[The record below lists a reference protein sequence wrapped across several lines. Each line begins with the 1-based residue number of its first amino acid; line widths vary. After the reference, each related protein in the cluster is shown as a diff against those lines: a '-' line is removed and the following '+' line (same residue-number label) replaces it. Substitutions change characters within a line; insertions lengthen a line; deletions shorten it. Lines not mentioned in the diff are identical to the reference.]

1 MLINDKVIDKKAAG
15 MYSPLTLAYLGDCV
29 YELLVREG
37 LVLKA
42 NKSNGKLHSEAK
54 KWVSATGQNTAVL
67 KILNNL
73 NDEEQHIYKRGR
85 NSNAIPG
92 KNSNLDEYKRATG
105 LEALFGYL
113 YLIGEVA
120 RIEQLF
126 DMITDETGGANE
138 D

>member
-1 MLINDKVIDKKAAG
+1 MLINDKVIDKKTAG

-29 YELLVREG
+29 FELLVRES

-54 KWVSATGQNTAVL
+54 KLVCASGQNTALL
-67 KILNNL
+67 KIINNL
-73 NDEEQHIYKRGR
+73 SEEEEHIYKRGR
-85 NSNAIPG
+85 NSNCIPG
-92 KNSNLDEYKRATG
+92 GRNVNLDEYKRATG

-126 DMITDETGGANE
+126 DMITDETEA
-138 D
+138 